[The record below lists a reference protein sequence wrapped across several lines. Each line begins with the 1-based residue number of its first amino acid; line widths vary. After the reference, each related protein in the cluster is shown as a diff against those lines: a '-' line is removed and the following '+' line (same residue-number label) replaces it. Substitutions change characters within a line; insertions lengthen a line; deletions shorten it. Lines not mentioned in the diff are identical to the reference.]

1 MLAHNV
7 YFKLKDAS
15 EDAQNKLI
23 ASCKKYLSHHD
34 GTAFFSVGPRAESYQ
49 RPVNDQEFHI
59 GLTVVFESREAHDAY
74 QVAEAHLQFI
84 EENKDNWDHVRVFDN
99 DASA

>member
-7 YFKLKDAS
+7 YFALKDSS
-15 EDAQNKLI
+15 EEAKNKLI
-23 ASCKKYLSHHD
+23 EACKKYLSNHA
-34 GTAFFSVGPRAESYQ
+34 GTKFFSVGPRAESYQ

-59 GLTVVFESREAHDAY
+59 GLCVVFESREAHDTY
-74 QVAEAHLQFI
+74 QVAESHLQFI
-84 EENKDNWDHVRVFDN
+84 EENKDNWEHVRVFDN